1 MKLIKETA
9 DCSDW
14 LIIEQL
20 HFLYQSQGLKLLALC
35 LLFWSGPVL
44 GCDWDQTTDP
54 NQGLDPN
61 SLNNGARYLDQMRE
75 VSDPESC
82 RTACCEHPDCDLV
95 LVGFPMDGGQQCM
108 LVSCGA
114 RGHDAC
120 TLQRSSQF
128 QVFRRKAQ
136 QEAEEE
142 APEAGE
148 KLRVVPLED
157 SGEPRSNGELVTG
170 YWLLV
175 NDDWLL
181 VNDGWLVVLEGEGL
195 NCDDRSV
202 TAALRCEEVSG
213 PTGSSGSSKFNFLF
227 RCRLP
232 MKVGLCRAAFPR
244 FFYNVT
250 SQTCSSFIYGGCE
263 ANDNNFETQEEC
275 EAACSGVTGEA
286 ESQVRWDLSPVFNPC
301 SERFL
306 CGSELKRC
314 LNGSSQLVS
323 GSTVT
328 LMNKPRRVQLG

>member
-1 MKLIKETA
+1 MI
-9 DCSDW
+9 
-14 LIIEQL
+14 Q
-20 HFLYQSQGLKLLALC
+20 LKLLALC

-157 SGEPRSNGELVTG
+157 SGEPRSNV
-170 YWLLV
+170 
-175 NDDWLL
+175 
-181 VNDGWLVVLEGEGL
+181 
-195 NCDDRSV
+195 
-202 TAALRCEEVSG
+202 
-213 PTGSSGSSKFNFLF
+213 

-286 ESQVRWDLSPVFNPC
+286 ESQVRWGHRWAEPNASI
-301 SERFL
+301 R
-306 CGSELKRC
+306 
-314 LNGSSQLVS
+314 Q
-323 GSTVT
+323 
-328 LMNKPRRVQLG
+328 